1 MVSSVIFLVLAALFI
16 FLGVLKG
23 KKYTWVYSAMRIV
36 CAVISAILSMLFAS
50 LLGSLL
56 GGLLSDAVASALGA
70 RFPEIPAFAFA
81 AKALLGMLVAPIL
94 FWIVFP
100 IVYNLLNLLLPLLSK
115 LLCKVIPQKVTGV
128 CDVTEEDEETP
139 KKKRKHKRKAAL
151 RAKGANPAGMVCGG
165 VCALLLFCIALV
177 PAVGLADTGVDIV
190 SVAVTF
196 IGEDKLPSGFSE
208 SLARENNNVGSVVVR
223 TVGGRALYRGMT
235 TYRGDGVTVRLSDE
249 IDLLAAI
256 GDAKAA
262 HANKELS
269 RADAANAVREIIPAM
284 ENATLIPKVGADLL
298 DAGADAWTK
307 GEKYQGLVMPSP
319 AGYGELFRAIVSSQ
333 KGATPD
339 TFREDM
345 GTIISIV
352 AHLVEKDAIGQVRG
366 DAMSLLSDSELT
378 EGILYELLESPRLY
392 VTVGSALDVGVDKIG
407 TSLEMKKSRD
417 TLYEDFCDEIRAVAR
432 PSADSAEEQA
442 SAAKQYQQILEAY
455 GLEAEDVVI
464 NAAGMA
470 AAQVNTDMVA
480 WLETAGVVSAKTMS
494 QKSVLVTS
502 SELEIAPVA
511 VQNKR
516 EEATLL
522 SQALSTISAVADKAD
537 APDMDVADMVV
548 DFGPAFDLLAKTETV
563 GREKSAKIF
572 KATLQSKKVSEQI
585 GFSVL
590 EAAEIADTINVN
602 AHRTSYAQQ
611 MLSLSQTVRV
621 IRNSGTAEAE
631 SAIEALLADLTPESA
646 STLQA
651 ISTPSVVMNHG
662 VPERSAGPVSTMMS
676 DMFGNLSEANL
687 NDEQRQRETAAVNN
701 VMTMAMN
708 AGNSNGASF
717 GEGSVTG
724 TSAEQF
730 VNDIMDSEVV
740 SQTVMEQ
747 VYGDGSEPQNDPLV
761 TERAMSEADEA
772 ELITALNNKWQNATD
787 EQRADENFKRKLI
800 STAALM
806 NVAVTVTDSGVVKAA

>member
-1 MVSSVIFLVLAALFI
+1 MISSIAFLIFAALFI

-56 GGLLSDAVASALGA
+56 GGLVAGA
-70 RFPEIPAFAFA
+70 IGGQISQIPALTFA

-128 CDVTEEDEETP
+128 CDVTEEDEVP
-139 KKKRKHKRKAAL
+139 QKKRKHKRKAAL

-177 PAVGLADTGVDIV
+177 PAVGLADTGCDIV

-262 HANKELS
+262 HGNKELS

-307 GEKYQGLVMPSP
+307 GEKYQGLAMPSP

-345 GTIISIV
+345 GTLISVV

-366 DAMSLLSDSELT
+366 DAMSLLANRELT

-392 VTVGSALDVGVDKIG
+392 VTVGGALDLGVDKIG
-407 TSLEMKKSRD
+407 TSLQMQESRD
-417 TLYEDFCDEIRAVAR
+417 TLYDSFCDEIRAVAR
-432 PSADSAEEQA
+432 PSADSVEEQE
-442 SAAKQYQQILEAY
+442 SAAKNYKRVLEAY

-464 NAAGMA
+464 DAAGA
-470 AAQVNTDMVA
+470 ASAQVNTDMVA
-480 WLETAGVVSAKTMS
+480 WLETAGVVSAETMS
-494 QKSVLVTS
+494 QKSVLVTA
-502 SELEIAPVA
+502 SELEIAPIK
-511 VQNKR
+511 VQNAK
-516 EEATLL
+516 EEAALL
-522 SQALSTISAVADKAD
+522 SQALSAISTVADKAG
-537 APDMDVADMVV
+537 ASDMDVADMVV

-590 EAAEIADTINVN
+590 EASEIADTINTN

-621 IRNSGTAEAE
+621 IRNSGTADAE
-631 SAIEALLADLTPESA
+631 TAIETLLADLTPESA
-646 STLQA
+646 
-651 ISTPSVVMNHG
+651 
-662 VPERSAGPVSTMMS
+662 R
-676 DMFGNLSEANL
+676 
-687 NDEQRQRETAAVNN
+687 
-701 VMTMAMN
+701 
-708 AGNSNGASF
+708 
-717 GEGSVTG
+717 
-724 TSAEQF
+724 
-730 VNDIMDSEVV
+730 
-740 SQTVMEQ
+740 
-747 VYGDGSEPQNDPLV
+747 
-761 TERAMSEADEA
+761 RA
-772 ELITALNNKWQNATD
+772 
-787 EQRADENFKRKLI
+787 
-800 STAALM
+800 
-806 NVAVTVTDSGVVKAA
+806 